1 MAFVSYAQNFEDVI
15 LWRCFGALDNGF
27 YVDVGAYD
35 PQEHSV
41 TKAFYDR
48 GWHGVNIE
56 PIGTLFRRL
65 EQARPRDINLQIAAG
80 NTNSTIKMYEI
91 ANTGLS
97 TTEEDIAATHQQ
109 VGHQVSEVRV
119 EVQTLADIFKSHAP
133 QEVHFL
139 KIDVE
144 GGARAVIEGLDFSVN
159 RPWVIV
165 VEATLP
171 MSQEPDF
178 NAWDRLILDGGYDFV
193 YFDGLNR
200 FYLAKEHAELA
211 PCFKTPP
218 NVFDEFESSDNHTAK
233 LMLSQVEREID
244 PESSSFKK
252 ALAKQRQLSPAE
264 REQAARIAVY
274 GDRLQR
280 HVAERAAQHQEDQEK
295 IADLSEQLD
304 FHMTRTRDLEVRLSR
319 ETAFGETVL
328 SRLGQREGM
337 LEAVYASTSWRITA
351 PVRSVRRWLT
361 RKTDKPEPIAAVTP
375 APAPALEPAPE
386 RPTIFVEC
394 THTYHS
400 DLNTGIQRV
409 VRNVL
414 RNAPSIAAQHD
425 YDIVPVILEG
435 NEFRCVEAERVLAD
449 KMHEVR
455 EDPAATAPAPPLP
468 RSWKGHT
475 RAFLGP
481 VWRIFIRTATVA
493 IPSESVRRFL
503 YAPPTQPGLARHIVA
518 LAHFLQGRHKPQPAS
533 ARRPDS
539 LDGFARYDGSIL
551 LLLDSSWASP
561 IWPATQRFKQR
572 GGTVVGVIYDL
583 IPITHVHT
591 CVPELTLAFGDW
603 LAGHFRVTDAFVC
616 ISKSVADSLS
626 SYIRKESRGRTLLS
640 KARIGYF
647 HLGSE
652 LDFIDP
658 TKPVRQSIKDIFDEE
673 RHSFLMVGSIEPRK
687 MHSYVL
693 DAFDR
698 FWARG
703 GTGALIIVGRHG
715 WKTED
720 FLERVAMHP
729 QLGKQLFI
737 FRDTSDSELDY
748 GYRNASS
755 LVIASE
761 IEGFGLPVVEAFQR
775 GLPVLCSDIPVFREI
790 ADSKATFFDLSSPA
804 NLTDALEDFCA
815 KVDLKVRRQRE
826 PQSWISW
833 RQSTEQLLAEVVD
846 VHDKNVAA

>member
-15 LWRCFGALDNGF
+15 LWRCFGNLSSGF
-27 YVDVGAYD
+27 YIDVGAYD
-35 PQEHSV
+35 HQEHSV

-80 NTNSTIKMYEI
+80 NTNGTIKMYEV

-97 TTEEDIAATHQQ
+97 TTVEDIASTHQQ
-109 VGHQVSEVRV
+109 IGYPVSEVRV
-119 EVQTLADIFKSHAP
+119 ETRTLADIFKSHAP
-133 QEVHFL
+133 RDVHFL

-171 MSQEPDF
+171 LSQEPDF
-178 NAWDRLILDGGYDFV
+178 NAWDRRILDGGYDFV

-218 NVFDEFESSDNHTAK
+218 NVFDEFESSDTHAAK
-233 LMLSQVEREID
+233 LIVTQIEREID
-244 PESSSFKK
+244 PDSESFKE
-252 ALAKQRQLSPAE
+252 ALAKQIQLSPAA
-264 REQAARIAVY
+264 REQAARIEVY

-280 HVAERAAQHQEDQEK
+280 HVAERAVRHLEAQEH
-295 IADLSEQLD
+295 IADLSEQLN
-304 FHMTRTRDLEVRLSR
+304 FQMTRTQDLEMRLSR
-319 ETAFGETVL
+319 ETTFGEAVF
-328 SRLGQREGM
+328 SRLKQRESM
-337 LEAVYASTSWRITA
+337 LEAVYASSSWRMTA
-351 PVRSVRRWLT
+351 PVRAVRRWLT
-361 RKTDKPEPIAAVTP
+361 RKTDRPAPTATP
-375 APAPALEPAPE
+375 ALTPE
-386 RPTIFVEC
+386 RLTIFVEC

-414 RNAPSIAAQHD
+414 RNAPSIAAQHG
-425 YDIVPVILEG
+425 YDIVPVIFEG
-435 NEFRCVEAERVLAD
+435 NELRCVESARVLAD
-449 KMHEVR
+449 KMHEAR
-455 EDPAATAPAPPLP
+455 ETPDAVVPAPPP
-468 RSWKGHT
+468 RNWKGHV
-475 RAFLGP
+475 RALLGP
-481 VWRIFIRTATVA
+481 AWRAFIRTVTIV

-503 YAPPTQPGLARHIVA
+503 YAPPSQPGLARYIVA
-518 LAHFLQGRHKPQPAS
+518 LAHLLQGRREVQAAPS
-533 ARRPDS
+533 NDTNS
-539 LDGFARYDGSIL
+539 LDRFARYDGSIL
-551 LLLDSSWASP
+551 LLLDSSWALP
-561 IWPATQRFKQR
+561 IWPAAQRFKQR
-572 GGTVVGVIYDL
+572 GGTVVGVVYDL

-591 CVPELTLAFGDW
+591 CVPELTQAFGNW

-616 ISKSVADSLS
+616 ISKSVADSLTD
-626 SYIRKESRGRTLLS
+626 YIRKGSRGRALLS

-652 LDFIDP
+652 LDFVDP

-698 FWARG
+698 LWARG
-703 GTGALIIVGRHG
+703 GAGALIIVGRHG

-720 FLERVAMHP
+720 FLERVATHP

-748 GYRNASS
+748 VYKNASS

-790 ADSKATFFDLSSPA
+790 ADGKATFFDLSSPA
-804 NLTDALEDFCA
+804 NLSDALEDFCA

-833 RQSTEQLLAEVVD
+833 QQSTEQLLAEVID
-846 VHDKNVAA
+846 VHKNDVAV

>member
-15 LWRCFGALDNGF
+15 LWRCFGSLNDGF

-56 PIGTLFRRL
+56 PVGALYHRL

-80 NTNSTIKMYEI
+80 NTNSTIKMYEV

-97 TTEEDIAATHQQ
+97 TTVEDIASTHQR

-119 EVQTLADIFKSHAP
+119 EMRRLADIFKSHTP
-133 QEVHFL
+133 REVHFL

-144 GGARAVIEGLDFSVN
+144 GGAKAVIEGLDFSVN

-178 NAWDRLILDGGYDFV
+178 NAWDSLILDGGYDFV

-200 FYLAKEHAELA
+200 FYLAKEHPELA

-218 NVFDEFESSDNHTAK
+218 NVFDEFESSDTHTAK
-233 LMLSQVEREID
+233 LILTQIEGEID
-244 PESSSFKK
+244 PNSASFKE
-252 ALAKQRQLSPAE
+252 ALAKQIQLSPAA
-264 REQAARIAVY
+264 RGQAARFEVY

-280 HVAERAAQHQEDQEK
+280 HVAEQTVQRQEAQERV
-295 IADLSEQLD
+295 AYLSEQLN
-304 FHMTRTRDLEVRLSR
+304 FQMTRTQDLEMRLSR
-319 ETAFGETVL
+319 ETTFGEAVF
-328 SRLGQREGM
+328 SRLKQREGT
-337 LEAVYASTSWRITA
+337 LEAVYASSSWRITA
-351 PVRSVRRWLT
+351 PVRAVRRWLT
-361 RKTDKPEPIAAVTP
+361 RKTDRPEPIAIA
-375 APAPALEPAPE
+375 APAPVLE

-414 RNAPSIAAQHD
+414 RNAPSIAAQHG

-435 NEFRCVEAERVLAD
+435 NEFRCVESERVLAD
-449 KMHEVR
+449 KMHELR
-455 EDPAATAPAPPLP
+455 EDPNAVAAAPAPPPP
-468 RSWKGHT
+468 RNWKGHV

-481 VWRIFIRTATVA
+481 LWRIFIRAVTTV

-503 YAPPTQPGLARHIVA
+503 YAPPTQPGLAHYIVA
-518 LAHFLQGRHKPQPAS
+518 LAHRLQGRHKPQPVS
-533 ARRPDS
+533 SRHTDS

-591 CVPELTLAFGDW
+591 CVPELTLAFGNW

-616 ISKSVADSLS
+616 ISKSVADSLG
-626 SYIRKESRGRTLLS
+626 SYIRNESRGRTLLT

-652 LDFIDP
+652 LDFINP
-658 TKPVRQSIKDIFDEE
+658 TRPVRQSIKDIFDEE
-673 RHSFLMVGSIEPRK
+673 RHSFMMVGSIEPRK
-687 MHSYVL
+687 MHSYAL

-698 FWARG
+698 FWERG
-703 GTGALIIVGRHG
+703 GSGALIIVGRHG

-720 FLERVAMHP
+720 FLERVATHP

-748 GYRNASS
+748 GYKNASS

-761 IEGFGLPVVEAFQR
+761 IEGFGLPVVESFQR

-790 ADSKATFFDLSSPA
+790 ADGKATFFDLSSPE

-846 VHDKNVAA
+846 AHDNDVAA